1 MFDSDSNPCRSIQ
14 MTSTSNKKKI
24 LLVDDHPLVREWL
37 TNLINRQPDLM
48 VSSEMESAPTALS
61 SVAAARPDMVI
72 VDINL
77 KNSSGIELI
86 KSLKE
91 SHPDIPVLVL
101 SMHDESLYAERAFR
115 AGARGYV
122 NKRETAQKVVEAIRR
137 VLAGKLY
144 VSEKAGE
151 ILAGKTVRGPLE
163 NRSATDLLS
172 DRELQV
178 FDKLGQGIGTKQIA
192 ADFNVSI
199 KTVQEYCARIK
210 EKLNLNSATEL
221 LREAVRWHDAKNSG

>member
-1 MFDSDSNPCRSIQ
+1 MNAA
-14 MTSTSNKKKI
+14 KKKI
-24 LLVDDHPLVREWL
+24 LVVDDHPLVREWL
-37 TNLINRQPDLM
+37 ANLIQQQPDLS
-48 VSSEMESAPTALS
+48 VSSETESAPSALS
-61 SVAAARPDMVI
+61 AVDTAKPDLVI

-91 SHPDIPVLVL
+91 SHPEVPVLVL
-101 SMHDESLYAERAFR
+101 SMHDESLYAERVFR

-144 VSEKAGE
+144 VSEKAAE
-151 ILAGKTVRGPLE
+151 ILAGKTARGQTV
-163 NRSATDLLS
+163 NRSAIELLS

-192 ADFNVSI
+192 LDFHVSI

-210 EKLNLNSATEL
+210 EKLNLTSATEL
-221 LREAVRWHDAKNSG
+221 LREAVRWHDSQDESKA